1 MKRCREE
8 GVPMDDVRAGDGQST
23 DEKASS
29 LARVLAEYFEELNF
43 EHPDPLPPLPGK
55 DADFLRLETALAAS
69 SKRLRQIVGD
79 LRRYTS
85 NVSHELVNPL
95 SVIKSKAEVTLM
107 KPRSTEFYEKK
118 LSEIVEHAATM
129 RSMIEALLELSRL
142 DLTEKPFD
150 IEPVDLQQVAH
161 SACQGLSLIFNR
173 RGQQVEKEIQ
183 PVLVKGRRPLLVTLV
198 SNLLDNASKYSP
210 PGGRLGIRTYPD
222 APSQESVL
230 EVWDTGPG
238 MSEEEIR
245 QCFELFWRADGS
257 RHMPGY
263 GIGLPLVYRIAQIH
277 KGKIEMRSGSGEGL
291 LFRVRFP
298 EA

>member
-1 MKRCREE
+1 
-8 GVPMDDVRAGDGQST
+8 MDDVRAGDGQSIDKT
-23 DEKASS
+23 GSS

-43 EHPDPLPPLPGK
+43 EHPHPLPPLPGK
-55 DADFLRLETALAAS
+55 GEDVERLQTALAAS
-69 SKRLRQIVGD
+69 SKRLRQVMGD

-85 NVSHELVNPL
+85 NVSHELLNPL

-118 LSEIVEHAATM
+118 LSEIIDHAGTM
-129 RSMIEALLELSRL
+129 RDMIEALLELSRL

-173 RGQQVEKEIQ
+173 RGQQVEKETR
-183 PVLVKGRRPLLVTLV
+183 PTLVKGRRPLLFTLA

-222 APSQESVL
+222 EPAHESIL

-277 KGKIEMRSGSGEGL
+277 NGKIEMRSGSGGGL
-291 LFRVRFP
+291 LFRIRFP